1 MNIKEQRERAG
12 LTQSE
17 LANLVLVTPRT
28 VERWEAGHRVPSAA
42 MLELIRIKLSDL
54 HYDRNE
60 AAKEAEG
67 FGSCTE
73 CGDDYTDM
81 PNSGGLCHDCYTG
94 QSVFEYGE

>member
-42 MLELIRIKLSDL
+42 MCELIRIKLSDL
-54 HYDRNE
+54 HYDQNE

-67 FGSCTE
+67 VGSCSE
-73 CGDDYTDM
+73 CGDDYADM

-94 QSVFEYGE
+94 QSRFEGI